1 MDHTLRKHVS
11 MALGLVI
18 SFTAASAFAQDSDT
32 PGIGLGGDAAVF
44 MPIGNLG
51 DGVGPMLGALLKLEV
66 PVNPG
71 LEVTGR
77 AGYLYGLEKNDCCSM
92 SDIPIWAGVRYFFDG
107 SFENAY
113 VGGELGLNMVTAKVE
128 VMGVSASASD
138 TDFGAGL
145 SVGFKPG
152 DLDVRGTFSMLD
164 LGHAG
169 DSMLVGASVGYTFTH
184 F

>member
-1 MDHTLRKHVS
+1 SGAILQYLAEKTGRFLPTEPRTRVEVLQWLMFQ
-11 MALGLVI
+11 MG
-18 SFTAASAFAQDSDT
+18 
-32 PGIGLGGDAAVF
+32 
-44 MPIGNLG
+44 
-51 DGVGPMLGALLKLEV
+51 GVGPMLGALLKLEV